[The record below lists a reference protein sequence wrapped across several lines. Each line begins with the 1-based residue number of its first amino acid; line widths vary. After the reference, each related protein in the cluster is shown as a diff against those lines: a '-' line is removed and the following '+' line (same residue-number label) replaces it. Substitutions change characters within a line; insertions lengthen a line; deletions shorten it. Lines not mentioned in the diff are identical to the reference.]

1 MTMSSVLDHP
11 VWESLTT
18 GHAGLARANGA
29 ARRYPSLVSPLAAVS
44 EPTPGAFADLAG
56 LLAPEEHVGLV
67 TAEPIVVPDGW
78 QAFRSRPIEQM
89 VCTEPTGDAPPA
101 PLELGPS
108 DVPEMI
114 ALTAATEPGPFLAET
129 IRMGRYYG
137 VRSDDG
143 RLMAMAGERLKLAGF
158 REISAVC
165 THPDFRG
172 RGLARG
178 LVAFLI
184 AQIVREGSV
193 PILHVKGENNE
204 AKRLYEKLG
213 FHVRRA
219 LQLTVV
225 SCGLPKVG
233 GT

>member
-1 MTMSSVLDHP
+1 MMMSSVLDHP

-18 GHAGLARANGA
+18 GHADLARTNGA
-29 ARRYPSLVSPLAAVS
+29 ARRYASLVSPLAAVL
-44 EPTPGAFADLAG
+44 EPTPRAFADLAG
-56 LLAPEEHVGLV
+56 LIAPAEHVGLV
-67 TAEPIVVPDGW
+67 TAEPIEVPAGW
-78 QAFRSRPIEQM
+78 QLFRSRPIEQM
-89 VCTEPTGDAPPA
+89 VCTQPTGETPPV

-114 ALTAATEPGPFLAET
+114 ALAAATEPGPFLAET

-137 VRSDDG
+137 IRSDDG
-143 RLMAMAGERLKLAGF
+143 RLMAMAGERLKLAEF

-184 AQIVREGSV
+184 AQIVREGNV

-219 LQLTVV
+219 VQLTVI
-225 SCGLPKVG
+225 SRG
-233 GT
+233 